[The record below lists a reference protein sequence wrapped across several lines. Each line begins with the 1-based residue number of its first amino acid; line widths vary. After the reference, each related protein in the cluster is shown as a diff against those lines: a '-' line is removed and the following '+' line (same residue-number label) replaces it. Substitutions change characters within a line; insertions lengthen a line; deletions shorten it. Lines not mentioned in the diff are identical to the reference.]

1 MKYSYEQL
9 LNRSYKA
16 IQERGLI
23 NQNTTLDDFFDKID
37 EERDEVIK
45 ASDESD
51 KRLKEEL
58 NDLSTVC
65 QMCIMWLN
73 GNPIKEFEKGVEK
86 NEQRARNKKDSK

>member
-23 NQNTTLDDFFDKID
+23 TEKTHNLDFY
-37 EERDEVIK
+37 EK
-45 ASDESD
+45 A
-51 KRLKEEL
+51 KEEL
-58 NDLSTVC
+58 YEIEDSLHYLVGDTDEEITDLMTVC
-65 QMCIMWLN
+65 AMWLMN
-73 GNPIKEFEKGVEK
+73 RGKNPIEEFKKVVEK